1 MGSRSLWKGAITF
14 SLVHVP
20 VALHSAVRAQTLD
33 LDLLDKRDFAPV
45 GYQKINKVTGR
56 PVEGDDV
63 VKGYEYQPGEYVV
76 LTDEDFRRANVEA
89 TRTIEIQSFVD
100 EGSVPPYYFD
110 TPYRVTPLPGGEKV
124 YALLHGALR
133 ESRKYALALAVIRT
147 RQHLCALIPAD
158 RGLVLN
164 TLRYAEEILPALED
178 ESLERAHRAKIGSR
192 ELGLALRLVEGMA
205 DEWKPDQ
212 YRDTYRQDILARVE
226 QKVERGLTHELTEP
240 EGKEPEVEAPP
251 ALADLSALLE
261 RSLAVAGELQV
272 RARTR
277 RPARGGSR
285 RAKSERR
292 G

>member
-1 MGSRSLWKGAITF
+1 MATRSLWKGAITF

-20 VALHSAVRAQTLD
+20 VALHSAVRASTLD

-56 PVEGDDV
+56 PVEGADI

-76 LTDEDFRRANVEA
+76 LTDEDFRQANVEA

-124 YALLHGALR
+124 YALL
-133 ESRKYALALAVIRT
+133 
-147 RQHLCALIPAD
+147 PA
-158 RGLVLN
+158 
-164 TLRYAEEILPALED
+164 IED
-178 ESLERAHRAKIGSR
+178 ESLERAHRAKIGQK
-192 ELGLALRLVEGMA
+192 ELGLALRLVEGMT

-240 EGKEPEVEAPP
+240 EGKEPEPKAPP

-261 RSLAVAGELQV
+261 RSLAVAGQLQ
-272 RARTR
+272 TR
-277 RPARGGSR
+277 EPAKRSARGGSR
-285 RAKSERR
+285 RAKPERR